1 MKTTSANTKKRSSS
15 VKTSS
20 VKCPKSEDSQH
31 FSVTLHHGG
40 EFYRVSEEEIIYRGG
55 TDTTVNGIHVS
66 NWNMD
71 NIEKLLSRLGYK
83 AECVRV
89 WTKVLEI
96 QDGFFLIRKDDDA
109 VDDVALYLSV
119 MNVKGDLYVEHS
131 TGNMDPADREP
142 KCVNDDDHP
151 PDNGIVRLDEEKVE
165 GLDDSEDERA
175 TAYFD
180 GFEGIDVTK
189 PIREEFDGFEGIDVT
204 KPIREEFD
212 GFEGIDVTKP
222 IREEPNN
229 SKEEPNN
236 SKEEPNKSMDSDD
249 VYYSDELNSSDP
261 DDSCD
266 EERPKYA
273 RFRKEHLNKDFIFK
287 WGMEFNTLDDFRA
300 AIQSFNAT
308 ILAARDKPILT
319 MCEWIRKYLMNRLS
333 TSASKLENWPHKVM
347 PIPRRRLDN
356 EVLNSGHWLPTW
368 SIAETFQVTHS
379 YNTHEFIVD
388 IAKRSCSCNFWELV
402 GIPCRHAV
410 AALSYRKQNP
420 DEFVDACYTRE
431 KFALCY
437 GFSVSPINGQDMWP
451 EVDMEPPLPP
461 AYKNGPGRPKKIR
474 IRESGEDGAR
484 KRRSGVAYK
493 CTKCDNFGHNAMTCK
508 ATTQD
513 PNALKRKRKPKK
525 GHVPTATDM
534 PTANDM
540 PTASD
545 MPAPTASDM
554 PAPTATDMTVPTNVP
569 VPTDP
574 QPPTDMPVPTIMSQT
589 GSSVAAS
596 ITKQSRKRVEKK
608 PIIKRRQSERIKLS
622 WFKRPITGEGISSDK
637 PITLP
642 ENEDIPTSK

>member
-40 EFYRVSEEEIIYRGG
+40 EFYRVFEEEIIYRGG

-71 NIEKLLSRLGYK
+71 NIEKLLSRLRYK
-83 AECVRV
+83 ADCVRV

-96 QDGFFLIRKDDDA
+96 QDGFFLIRKDDDV
-109 VDDVALYLSV
+109 VDDFALYFSA

-151 PDNGIVRLDEEKVE
+151 PDNGIDGLDEEKVE

-189 PIREEFDGFEGIDVT
+189 PIREE
-204 KPIREEFD
+204 
-212 GFEGIDVTKP
+212 
-222 IREEPNN
+222 PNN
-229 SKEEPNN
+229 SM
-236 SKEEPNKSMDSDD
+236 EEPNKSMDSDD

-287 WGMEFNTLDDFRA
+287 WE
-300 AIQSFNAT
+300 SFNAT

-356 EVLNSGHWLPTW
+356 EVFNSGHWLPTW

-451 EVDMEPPLPP
+451 EVEMEPPLPP

-545 MPAPTASDM
+545 MPAPTA
-554 PAPTATDMTVPTNVP
+554 TDMTVPTNVP

-622 WFKRPITGEGISSDK
+622 WFKRLITGEGISSDK

>member
-1 MKTTSANTKKRSSS
+1 MAVPTKSWCK
-15 VKTSS
+15 
-20 VKCPKSEDSQH
+20 H
-31 FSVTLHHGG
+31 AFS
-40 EFYRVSEEEIIYRGG
+40 FY
-55 TDTTVNGIHVS
+55 
-66 NWNMD
+66 
-71 NIEKLLSRLGYK
+71 
-83 AECVRV
+83 
-89 WTKVLEI
+89 
-96 QDGFFLIRKDDDA
+96 
-109 VDDVALYLSV
+109 
-119 MNVKGDLYVEHS
+119 
-131 TGNMDPADREP
+131 P
-142 KCVNDDDHP
+142 KCDTLMN
-151 PDNGIVRLDEEKVE
+151 NI
-165 GLDDSEDERA
+165 SE
-175 TAYFD
+175 
-180 GFEGIDVTK
+180 
-189 PIREEFDGFEGIDVT
+189 
-204 KPIREEFD
+204 
-212 GFEGIDVTKP
+212 
-222 IREEPNN
+222 
-229 SKEEPNN
+229 
-236 SKEEPNKSMDSDD
+236 
-249 VYYSDELNSSDP
+249 
-261 DDSCD
+261 
-266 EERPKYA
+266 
-273 RFRKEHLNKDFIFK
+273 
-287 WGMEFNTLDDFRA
+287 
-300 AIQSFNAT
+300 SFNAT

-347 PIPRRRLDN
+347 PIPKRRLDN
-356 EVLNSGHWLPTW
+356 EVFRSGHLLPTW

-451 EVDMEPPLPP
+451 EVEMEPPLPP

-545 MPAPTASDM
+545 MPAPTA
-554 PAPTATDMTVPTNVP
+554 TDMTVPTNMP

>member
-1 MKTTSANTKKRSSS
+1 
-15 VKTSS
+15 
-20 VKCPKSEDSQH
+20 
-31 FSVTLHHGG
+31 
-40 EFYRVSEEEIIYRGG
+40 
-55 TDTTVNGIHVS
+55 
-66 NWNMD
+66 
-71 NIEKLLSRLGYK
+71 
-83 AECVRV
+83 
-89 WTKVLEI
+89 
-96 QDGFFLIRKDDDA
+96 
-109 VDDVALYLSV
+109 
-119 MNVKGDLYVEHS
+119 
-131 TGNMDPADREP
+131 
-142 KCVNDDDHP
+142 
-151 PDNGIVRLDEEKVE
+151 
-165 GLDDSEDERA
+165 
-175 TAYFD
+175 
-180 GFEGIDVTK
+180 
-189 PIREEFDGFEGIDVT
+189 
-204 KPIREEFD
+204 
-212 GFEGIDVTKP
+212 
-222 IREEPNN
+222 
-229 SKEEPNN
+229 
-236 SKEEPNKSMDSDD
+236 
-249 VYYSDELNSSDP
+249 
-261 DDSCD
+261 
-266 EERPKYA
+266 
-273 RFRKEHLNKDFIFK
+273 
-287 WGMEFNTLDDFRA
+287 
-300 AIQSFNAT
+300 
-308 ILAARDKPILT
+308 
-319 MCEWIRKYLMNRLS
+319 MNRLS

-356 EVLNSGHWLPTW
+356 EVFNSGHWLPTW

-410 AALSYRKQNP
+410 AALSYRKQNL

-451 EVDMEPPLPP
+451 EVEMEPPLPP

-540 PTASD
+540 
-545 MPAPTASDM
+545 PTASDM

>member
-1 MKTTSANTKKRSSS
+1 
-15 VKTSS
+15 
-20 VKCPKSEDSQH
+20 
-31 FSVTLHHGG
+31 
-40 EFYRVSEEEIIYRGG
+40 
-55 TDTTVNGIHVS
+55 
-66 NWNMD
+66 
-71 NIEKLLSRLGYK
+71 
-83 AECVRV
+83 
-89 WTKVLEI
+89 
-96 QDGFFLIRKDDDA
+96 
-109 VDDVALYLSV
+109 
-119 MNVKGDLYVEHS
+119 
-131 TGNMDPADREP
+131 
-142 KCVNDDDHP
+142 
-151 PDNGIVRLDEEKVE
+151 
-165 GLDDSEDERA
+165 
-175 TAYFD
+175 
-180 GFEGIDVTK
+180 
-189 PIREEFDGFEGIDVT
+189 
-204 KPIREEFD
+204 
-212 GFEGIDVTKP
+212 
-222 IREEPNN
+222 
-229 SKEEPNN
+229 
-236 SKEEPNKSMDSDD
+236 
-249 VYYSDELNSSDP
+249 
-261 DDSCD
+261 
-266 EERPKYA
+266 
-273 RFRKEHLNKDFIFK
+273 
-287 WGMEFNTLDDFRA
+287 
-300 AIQSFNAT
+300 
-308 ILAARDKPILT
+308 
-319 MCEWIRKYLMNRLS
+319 
-333 TSASKLENWPHKVM
+333 M

-356 EVLNSGHWLPTW
+356 EVFRSGHWLPTW

-451 EVDMEPPLPP
+451 EVEMEPPLPP

-545 MPAPTASDM
+545 MPAPTATDMTVPTNVPVPTATDMTVPTATDMTVPTATDVPVPTATDM

-596 ITKQSRKRVEKK
+596 ITKQSRKRVERK

-637 PITLP
+637 SITLP